1 MTLEK
6 VKHRF
11 ESVETPARRVG
22 LNFHDEGVM
31 IVTQCTRIRS
41 KKEKVFED

>member
-11 ESVETPARRVG
+11 ETPVRRVG

>member
-11 ESVETPARRVG
+11 ETRRVG